1 MLVSWLVSGI
11 KIADGKSALIAALVL
26 GLANMVVRPVLVLLT
41 LPLTILTLGL
51 FLIVVNAGML
61 MLTSGFVSG
70 FKVKNFVSALMGSVV
85 LSLLNLAVNVFFGL

>member
-26 GLANMVVRPVLVLLT
+26 GLANMFVRPVLVLLT

-70 FKVKNFVSALMGSVV
+70 FKVKNFASALVGSIV